1 MAGGKGLDQIERDQI
16 RATLADL
23 DAGQRAV
30 AHKGWAAV
38 GLTEILGAAG
48 VPKGSFYHWFAS
60 KDAFGEA
67 MLQAYFATYLA
78 EMDATFAHE
87 DETAVGR
94 LMDYWQ
100 GWRRTQSLND
110 CEGKCLA
117 VKLGAEVADLSEPM
131 RRALKGEARAI
142 VQVYRRLL
150 DEGYADAGADAGA
163 GLVRTYPGRGQWPPL
178 IGIDHILTKNSSA
191 VTAQTVVVP
200 GADHR
205 GLLSTVRVPV
215 DMTAS

>member
-1 MAGGKGLDQIERDQI
+1 MLDARENI
-16 RATLADL
+16 L

-131 RRALKGEARAI
+131 RRALEQGTGAI
-142 VQVYRRLL
+142 VERIAAML
-150 DEGYADAGADAGA
+150 EAGAIDGSVVAFRDSKAVAQSLYGLWVGA
-163 GLVRTYPGRGQWPPL
+163 SV
-178 IGIDHILTKNSSA
+178 LTKI
-191 VTAQTVVVP
+191 
-200 GADHR
+200 HR
-205 GLLSTVRVPV
+205 DPTPMDDALAHTERVLRP
-215 DMTAS
+215 T